1 MAAFTF
7 EKLPAPPRPELAS
20 PPAEPRGSF
29 NRLLDRFAALR
40 LKRTAELVSRAAEAE
55 KKQKI

>member
-7 EKLPAPPRPELAS
+7 EKLPGPPRPERAP

-29 NRLLDRFAALR
+29 NRLLDRFTAMRLR
-40 LKRTAELVSRAAEAE
+40 RTAERVSRAAEADAE
-55 KKQKI
+55 PKT